1 MTPIRALIVDDER
14 LARRRLRRLLAAVPE
29 VTVVGEAASGSAAV
43 LMVRELEP
51 DLLFLDIQLPELDG
65 FEVLAA
71 LDDRRPPVIVF
82 TTAYGQHALSAFDVQ
97 ALDYL
102 VKPIEA
108 PRLLTAVERARAAL
122 SGQRGR
128 EFPPAL
134 EQFLNDWQA
143 RSGYAERLAVRDRQR
158 IAIVRVAD
166 VDWLESADNYVT
178 LHVGR
183 RTYLVRQ
190 TMKALE
196 ERLDP
201 ARFLRI
207 RRSVMVNVDRVVE
220 LRPEHH
226 GEHAVRL
233 QDGTVLAST
242 RTYAEALRQFLAGLG

>member
-1 MTPIRALIVDDER
+1 MTSIRALLVDDER
-14 LARRRLRRLLAAVPE
+14 LARRRLRRLLAAVPD

-43 LMVRELEP
+43 LMVRELAP

-82 TTAYGQHALSAFDVQ
+82 TTAYGQHALSAFDVH

-122 SGQRGR
+122 TGQRGR
-128 EFPPAL
+128 AFPPAL
-134 EQFLNDWQA
+134 EQFLNDWQM

-233 QDGTVLAST
+233 QDGTILAST
-242 RTYAEALRQFLAGLG
+242 RTYADALRQFLAGLG